1 MTINLSTMAKQAYYF
16 GDQRTSLPVY
26 DAGSE
31 TGNQVLTMDHPMRE
45 LFVSNDDATESL
57 TVQVLGDAG
66 LDITFTL
73 LHGEV
78 LNERF
83 TEFTSAIVTATGSW
97 RWICRSG
104 RVT

>member
-1 MTINLSTMAKQAYYF
+1 MTINLNTMQKQGWYH
-16 GDQRTSLPVY
+16 GDQRTSLPVW

-31 TGNQVLTMDHPMRE
+31 TGNLVLTMDHPMRE
-45 LFVSNDDATESL
+45 LFVSNDDATSSL

-66 LDITFTL
+66 LDVTFTL

-83 TEFTSAIVTATGSW
+83 TEFTSAIVTATGAW
-97 RWICRSG
+97 RWIVRSG
-104 RVT
+104 RIS